1 MLRDFLFSLSFANI
15 CLSSIWLRF
24 FYRSKL
30 YMKYLPTA
38 NSFLALIINELL
50 FTIGAW
56 GCLLLIRKLDN
67 KFISK
72 VAKVFVCLMVLS
84 FLIATANSFPN
95 INEKIFNLS
104 LLTIIAVLLWRRAM
118 MKATKVF
125 ILFLAPFALMVLG
138 QSVQALLHQDQS
150 KDSPVIPR
158 PIVNPAPNTS
168 RVLWLIFDEMDFRI
182 SFIDR
187 PQNLKL
193 PEFDRF
199 KGESLFAENAYPPA
213 GATIPSIP
221 ALLSGKMIRNASLD
235 DFDTL
240 NVEFEGS
247 NQTVNW
253 GSQPNVFSRAK
264 KLGFNTALLG
274 EYIPYSRLI
283 GHDLDFCDW
292 SAYRFQFVSSKDT
305 LWDNLTTQLYSFFHG
320 FSLHYDQHQIATR
333 EIFDGARQ
341 LVADSNYG
349 LVFIHFPVPHSPFI
363 HNHAWWDQSVK
374 GYPDNLILCD
384 NIWGQLRKEMEA
396 QGVWEKTN
404 IIISSDH
411 AYGKARKFDGKE
423 DRRVPFIV
431 KLAGQEKSVVYREKF
446 NTVLTHDLVLD
457 MLSKKVTTPAELV
470 HWLDSHKE

>member
-1 MLRDFLFSLSFANI
+1 MMLRDFLFSLSFANI

-30 YMKYLPTA
+30 YMRYLPTT
-38 NSFLALIINELL
+38 NSYLALIINELL
-50 FTIGAW
+50 FTLGTW
-56 GCLLLIRKLDN
+56 GCLWLIRKLNN
-67 KFISK
+67 KFISR
-72 VAKVFVCLMVLS
+72 AANVFVCLTVLS
-84 FLIATANSFPN
+84 FLVAIANSFPN
-95 INEKIFNLS
+95 INDELFNL
-104 LLTIIAVLLWRRAM
+104 LLLILIIVLLWRRAM
-118 MKATKVF
+118 MKATHTF
-125 ILFLAPFALMVLG
+125 ILFLAPFALIVLG
-138 QSVQALLHQDQS
+138 QSVQGVLHPDQP
-150 KDSPVIPR
+150 KDLPVVPR
-158 PIVNPAPNTS
+158 PIVNQVPNS
-168 RVLWLIFDEMDFRI
+168 PRVLWLIFDEMDFRI
-182 SFIDR
+182 SFIGR

-199 KGESLFAENAYPPA
+199 KGESLFAENAYSPA

-221 ALLSGKMIRNASLD
+221 ALLSGKMIPNASLD

-274 EYIPYSRLI
+274 EYLPYSRLI

-292 SAYRFQFVSSKDT
+292 SAYRFQFVSAKDT

-333 EIFDGARQ
+333 EIFDGARK

-384 NIWGQLRKEMEA
+384 NIWGQLRKEMESK
-396 QGVWEKTN
+396 GVWEETN

-411 AYGKARKFDGKE
+411 SYGKAKKFDGKE
-423 DRRVPFIV
+423 DHRVPFLV
-431 KLAGQEKSVVYREKF
+431 KLAGQKKAIIYQPEF
-446 NTVLTHDLVLD
+446 NTVLTHDLILD
-457 MLSKKVTTPAELV
+457 ILNKKVTTHDEMV
-470 HWLDSHKE
+470 HWLNRH